1 MDTDRNLLLGV
12 RALRDGLIDAPQ
24 FVEACVSWSARPGAA
39 LADLLVERGWIDGR
53 QRSQLEGLL
62 QGERPQHDS
71 SVTIDVVACADATF
85 ALEPGPEAAK
95 PPTLALLSPPLTS
108 SRAAA
113 AERTAVAPERY
124 TLDSLH
130 ATGGMG
136 RVWLARDTW
145 LDRAVALKDLR
156 PEVSGNDAV
165 RARFLREARITSQL
179 EHPGIVPVYELAR
192 RASGDEP
199 FYTMRFVKGRTLT
212 EAAEAFHGKRR
223 EGQVDMLEFAS
234 LLGAFVTVCNTVA
247 YAHSRNVIHR
257 DLKGNNVLL
266 GDFGEVIVLDWGLA
280 KHLDRAENDLAGL
293 SDLPM
298 PIELDQTLQGE
309 VMGTPAF
316 MAPEQAAGQV
326 DHIDH
331 RTDIYGLGAVLY
343 EILTGEPPFSGVD
356 TMEVLGQVLQTPPLA
371 PHYHWEEV
379 PPALADACL
388 RALAKEP
395 AERYQSAAELAQ
407 EVMSWQEVQ
416 RRQAEDALRRQTEI
430 LQSILNSM
438 SEAVLVAD
446 VQGKVLLINP
456 AAERLLGVQATDAT
470 LEDARRRYGLFRAD
484 KVTRYPPEE
493 LPLVRAI
500 RGEMTDDAEL
510 FIVGPSGPD
519 GFWASAN
526 ARPLKDER
534 GALHGGV
541 LVIRDISE
549 RKRVEEELR
558 RSRERFALA
567 VQGSQDGLWDWD
579 LDTNVV
585 YFSPRWK
592 SIIGYEDHEIA
603 HRIEEWDQRLH
614 PDERETVLAANAAH
628 IEGKT
633 PYYEHEY
640 RLRHKNGSYRW
651 ILARGVALR
660 DAGGK
665 AYRMAGSHVDV
676 TERKE
681 AEKAMR
687 ETQESYRAVMAALPV
702 GILVLDAAGNLR
714 ACNASAERLLG
725 STIQQSKPLALPDTV
740 DAAGSPLPPEELPP
754 YVALRTGRACAAM
767 VVGLKPAT
775 GAVRWVSMRAQPLT
789 CDGQSAPVGAV
800 AVVEE
805 VTGCPQTTNDKR

>member
-12 RALRDGLIDAPQ
+12 RALQDGLIDASQ
-24 FVEACVSWSARPGAA
+24 FVEACTLWSARPGAC
-39 LADLLVERGWIDGR
+39 LADLLMERGWIDGR
-53 QRSQLEGLL
+53 QRALLEMLL
-62 QGERPQHDS
+62 QGEQPRHDS
-71 SVTIDVVACADATF
+71 SVTLDVVVSADGTF
-85 ALEPGPEAAK
+85 AQQPPKKSAK
-95 PPTLALLSPPLTS
+95 PRTQALLTPPLIKS
-108 SRAAA
+108 QAEA
-113 AERTAVAPERY
+113 AERLTQPQERY
-124 TLDSLH
+124 TLDMLH

-156 PEVSGNDAV
+156 PEVADNGTV

-179 EHPGIVPVYELAR
+179 EHPGIVPVYELAKR
-192 RASGDEP
+192 PTGNEP

-212 EAAEAFHGKRR
+212 EAAEAFHNKRR
-223 EGQVDMLEFAS
+223 EGQLDMLDFAS
-234 LLGAFVTVCNTVA
+234 LLGAFVTVCNTIA
-247 YAHSRNVIHR
+247 YAHSRGVIHR

-280 KHLDRAENDLAGL
+280 KQLDYAENELTGL
-293 SDLPM
+293 SDLALPLG
-298 PIELDQTLQGE
+298 IDQTMQGE

-326 DHIDH
+326 DRLDR

-356 TMEVLGQVLQTPPLA
+356 TMEVLGQVLRTAPLA
-371 PHYHWEEV
+371 PHHHWEEV
-379 PPALADACL
+379 PPALEAACL
-388 RALAKEP
+388 KALSKEP
-395 AERYQSAAELAQ
+395 AQRFQAAAELSQ

-416 RRQAEDALRRQTEI
+416 RRQAEDALRRQTEV

-446 VQGKVLLINP
+446 VQGKLLHFNP
-456 AAERLLGVQATDAT
+456 AAERLLGVQTADAT
-470 LEDARRRYGLFRAD
+470 LDQARQHYSLFRAD

-500 RGEMTDDAEL
+500 RGEVTDDAEL
-510 FIVGPSGPD
+510 FIAGPARPD

-526 ARPLKDER
+526 ARPLKDEH
-534 GALHGGV
+534 GALRGGV

-614 PDERETVLAANAAH
+614 PDERDTVLAANLAH
-628 IEGKT
+628 IEGRT
-633 PYYEHEY
+633 PFYEHEY

-660 DAGGK
+660 DANGK

-681 AEKAMR
+681 AEKALR
-687 ETQESYRAVMAALPV
+687 EAQECYRAVMAALPV
-702 GILVLDAAGNLR
+702 GILVLDAVGNLR
-714 ACNASAERLLG
+714 AYNASAERLLG
-725 STIQQSKPLALPDTV
+725 SALQQSGPLALPDTLRP
-740 DAAGSPLPPEELPP
+740 DASPLPPEELPP

-767 VVGLKPAT
+767 VVGLQPAT
-775 GAVRWVSMRAQPLT
+775 GAIRWISMRAQPLLR
-789 CDGQSAPVGAV
+789 DGNGTPVGAV
-800 AVVEE
+800 AVLED
-805 VTGCPQTTNDKR
+805 VTDLPQCK